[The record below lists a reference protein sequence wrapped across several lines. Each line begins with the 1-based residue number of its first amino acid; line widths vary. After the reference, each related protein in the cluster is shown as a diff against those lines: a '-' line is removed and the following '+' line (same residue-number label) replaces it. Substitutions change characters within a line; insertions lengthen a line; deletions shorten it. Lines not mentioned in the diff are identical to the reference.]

1 MSTSSKK
8 FQSHEYVDDNGGA
21 LRSEDSFVPGG
32 LLQLKRSVRND
43 REMMA
48 PFLSNS
54 THSTSLRS
62 LATTADQK
70 RSSSTQTSWICTE
83 KSRTTQPIVYGDA
96 LIEIED
102 QPTETCSNQGLERV
116 AITSVLTFVSLP
128 KHPMLDEDDIDVPMA
143 W

>member
-1 MSTSSKK
+1 MRTLELELSPTGQVTCPS
-8 FQSHEYVDDNGGA
+8 FLA
-21 LRSEDSFVPGG
+21 DSCANHVSF
-32 LLQLKRSVRND
+32 
-43 REMMA
+43 
-48 PFLSNS
+48 FIFH
-54 THSTSLRS
+54 T
-62 LATTADQK
+62 
-70 RSSSTQTSWICTE
+70 
-83 KSRTTQPIVYGDA
+83 VYGDA